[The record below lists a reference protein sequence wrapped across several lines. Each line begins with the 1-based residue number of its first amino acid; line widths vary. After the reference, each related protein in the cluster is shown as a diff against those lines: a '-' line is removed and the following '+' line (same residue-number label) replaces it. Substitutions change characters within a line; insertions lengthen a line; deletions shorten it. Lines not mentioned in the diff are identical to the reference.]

1 MQNYS
6 RDVIKFKG
14 IYKVYAWTYSN
25 FIYAKTNFIFRLA
38 NLFREKNGSVS
49 RIFFNTNS
57 S

>member
-6 RDVIKFKG
+6 RDVIKLKG

-25 FIYAKTNFIFRLA
+25 FIYAKINFIFRLA